1 MLYKLNLIEEF
12 VHDLSPDNQR
22 TLIRIIAWEVDD
34 TNKVQ
39 NVSIMFTQG
48 ESQPRKLIYYHIYT
62 ISIFHIR

>member
-1 MLYKLNLIEEF
+1 MLYRLNLIEEF

-22 TLIRIIAWEVDD
+22 TLISIIAWEVGD

-48 ESQPRKLIYYHIYT
+48 ESQPKK
-62 ISIFHIR
+62 